1 VAIFVFQNNV
11 IMALSVGQQA
21 PQFALYD
28 TNKNKISL
36 GDFKGKNV
44 ILLFFPMAFTSTC
57 TKEMREMRDSF
68 DVYNSLNTEV
78 IGISVDTHF
87 TLAKYKAENN
97 LNFTLLSDF
106 NKKTIKD
113 YDVYHENFSYD
124 YIGVA
129 ERAVFVIDKNGII
142 QYVEQTPNLGDYPDM
157 AALKKAV
164 SALQ

>member
-1 VAIFVFQNNV
+1 MAIS
-11 IMALSVGQQA
+11 IGQQA

-28 TNKNKISL
+28 TNKSKLSL
-36 GDFKGKNV
+36 SDFRGKNV
-44 ILLFFPMAFTSTC
+44 VLLFFPMAYTSTC
-57 TKEMREMRDSF
+57 TRELCEMRDSF
-68 DVYNSLNTEV
+68 ELYKSLNAEV
-78 IGISVDTHF
+78 IGISVDTLF
-87 TLAKYKAENN
+87 SLARYKADNN

-106 NKKTIKD
+106 NKRTIIE

-142 QYVEQTPNLGDYPDM
+142 RYVEQTPKLGDYPDM